1 MKGKED
7 HLQEEKVN
15 SIWRSKVL
23 SALLLQPRLTHI
35 TFQVPRSQIALLR
48 FILEGY
54 DHLATLTVLDAQKGL
69 IKMQFPPQEEQT
81 IREILS
87 DFQVVYINGF
97 KTTLLEKVEDIVEK

>member
-7 HLQEEKVN
+7 HLQEEKAN

-23 SALLLQPRLTHI
+23 SALLLQPLLTHI
-35 TFQVPRSQIALLR
+35 TIKVPRSQIALLR

-54 DHLATLTVLDAQKGL
+54 DHLATLTVLDAQNGL
-69 IKMQFPPQEEQT
+69 IKIQFPPQEEQT

-87 DFQVVYINGF
+87 DFQVVYIN
-97 KTTLLEKVEDIVEK
+97 E